1 MNYTNEQ
8 LEKAVQDLPE
18 EFQEA
23 IASSHITTKV
33 REIGNRY
40 KLNAVQSGKLTD
52 NAMLAA
58 LGLIDSINFS
68 ETLSKDIAIP
78 VSQAQLIVG
87 DVNKIFE
94 EIRKSIQERASTPE
108 NEEEILVEPKEVLPE
123 QEEILHR
130 ADVLHGI
137 ENPEPA
143 RQNFVHPPKFQRNSG
158 GQGQN
163 LGGQAKPPVAPI
175 TSAPVVKK
183 ETINI
188 TKTETAPAQ
197 KVSPP
202 TPAPVIPIGD
212 IAEQKLAQPFK
223 IESKETEVRNT
234 PTTDNQQPTIKKVD
248 PYRET
253 I

>member
-137 ENPEPA
+137 ENPEQIGRA
-143 RQNFVHPPKFQRNSG
+143 SVGKSVD
-158 GQGQN
+158 
-163 LGGQAKPPVAPI
+163 LGGRRI
-175 TSAPVVKK
+175 
-183 ETINI
+183 
-188 TKTETAPAQ
+188 
-197 KVSPP
+197 
-202 TPAPVIPIGD
+202 
-212 IAEQKLAQPFK
+212 
-223 IESKETEVRNT
+223 
-234 PTTDNQQPTIKKVD
+234 
-248 PYRET
+248 
-253 I
+253 